1 MTARALSPGSFVV
14 ILVFSGLMN
23 ALQARANGELTLHM
37 GNGVQAA
44 LVSFASGFVI
54 LTVLAVAVPA
64 VRAGLARVRPAVRS
78 GTLPWWAVPAGL
90 LGGLFIACQSYATAA
105 VGVAL
110 FSVGMVA
117 GQAANSVVVDRVG
130 LGPVGRVP
138 VTVKRVLSAAIAT
151 LAVVVAASGAAS
163 GADLSLTA
171 MTVAVAGGCLVAV
184 QQALNGRVNNASRQ
198 PIATTWLNF
207 LFGTAGLAVGVLVGV
222 VLFGADVRVP
232 DSGPWWMY
240 LGGVFGLVFIV
251 TGAWAVPRYGVLV
264 FALVTIAG
272 QLASALL
279 LDVVAPVGD
288 ARTQWTLVAGVL
300 LTFVAVSLGMA
311 RRR

>member
-1 MTARALSPGSFVV
+1 M
-14 ILVFSGLMN
+14 
-23 ALQARANGELTLHM
+23 
-37 GNGVQAA
+37 
-44 LVSFASGFVI
+44 
-54 LTVLAVAVPA
+54 
-64 VRAGLARVRPAVRS
+64 
-78 GTLPWWAVPAGL
+78 
-90 LGGLFIACQSYATAA
+90 
-105 VGVAL
+105 
-110 FSVGMVA
+110 
-117 GQAANSVVVDRVG
+117 
-130 LGPVGRVP
+130 
-138 VTVKRVLSAAIAT
+138 
-151 LAVVVAASGAAS
+151 
-163 GADLSLTA
+163 
-171 MTVAVAGGCLVAV
+171 
-184 QQALNGRVNNASRQ
+184 
-198 PIATTWLNF
+198 
-207 LFGTAGLAVGVLVGV
+207 GVLVGV